1 MLRKK
6 AAVLFAL
13 MIALTMIFSACSQSA
28 RFEEEAANA
37 TTDRQNAIE
46 TSYVIE
52 EITET
57 YADVVYVIP
66 RVENMTNKSKQADL
80 NGHMKRAALKAT
92 ADNSGVRGKVSD
104 TYEVMIMNDYLFS
117 IRFET
122 TLDVNIPNRGI
133 SLLVRDYKFMFTLEN
148 LFGKVDNNPA
158 FPEMRAVLEE
168 NGVDSSITDDEFRK
182 MTIYFEGE
190 DMSALLLHVTYYTDQ
205 NYDVAIPF
213 ADVIDY
219 LTDEMSEAFEFAR

>member
-13 MIALTMIFSACSQSA
+13 MIAVAMIFSACSQSA
-28 RFEEEAANA
+28 MFEEEAANA

-57 YADVVYVIP
+57 YADVAYVIP

-80 NGHMKRAALKAT
+80 NGHMKRAALKTT
-92 ADNSGVRGKVSD
+92 ADNSGERGKVSE
-104 TYEVMIMNDYLFS
+104 TYEVLIMNDYLFS
-117 IRFET
+117 VRFET

-168 NGVDSSITDDEFRK
+168 NGVDSSITDDDLRK
-182 MTIYFEGE
+182 STIYFEGE
-190 DMSALLLHVTYYTDQ
+190 DMAELILHVTYFTDE
-205 NYDVAIPF
+205 NYDVEIPF
-213 ADVIDY
+213 ADIIDY
-219 LTDEMSEAFEFAR
+219 LTDEMSESFEFAR

>member
-6 AAVLFAL
+6 TAVLFAL
-13 MIALTMIFSACSQSA
+13 MIAVVMIFSACSQSA
-28 RFEEEAANA
+28 RFLEEEANA

-92 ADNSGVRGKVSD
+92 ADNSGVRGPVSD

-117 IRFET
+117 IRFVT

-158 FPEMRAVLEE
+158 FAEMRAVLEE
-168 NGVDSSITDDEFRK
+168 YGVDSSITDDDFRK
-182 MTIYFEGE
+182 MTFYFEGE
-190 DMSALLLHVTYYTDQ
+190 DMSALILHVTYFTDE
-205 NYDVAIPF
+205 NYDVEVPF
-213 ADVIDY
+213 PDVIDY
-219 LTDEMSEAFEFAR
+219 LTDEMSEYFEFAR